1 MLQRQGP
8 RITRK
13 YQLGRDKL
21 DMSTTTTWQ
30 SFIASLATVVTCS
43 GTAVCNLICSPF
55 VLENSRICSIWCT
68 AYNNPV
74 VQHHHSVFLNIDSNV
89 HVLSCVKFMVAC
101 TIQGTGT
108 CTDILPAA
116 VCCRQGAIVVG
127 PESGKKIWKW

>member
-13 YQLGRDKL
+13 YQLRRDKH
-21 DMSTTTTWQ
+21 DMSTTTTTWQ
-30 SFIASLATVVTCS
+30 SLIASLATVVTCS

-89 HVLSCVKFMVAC
+89 RVPILCQVHGGMHYSGNWHLHRHPASSSLLPPGGNSC
-101 TIQGTGT
+101 GTG
-108 CTDILPAA
+108 I
-116 VCCRQGAIVVG
+116 R
-127 PESGKKIWKW
+127 